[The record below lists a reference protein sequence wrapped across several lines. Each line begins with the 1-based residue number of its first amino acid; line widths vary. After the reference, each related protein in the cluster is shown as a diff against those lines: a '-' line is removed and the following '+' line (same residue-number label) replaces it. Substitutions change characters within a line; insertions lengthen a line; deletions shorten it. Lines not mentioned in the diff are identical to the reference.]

1 MPPTLILFAPPEA
14 AARLAALDG
23 VPAPM
28 VYRIGDGLTLR
39 RTAAACDLR
48 GGVLA
53 IAGGTVSVRRGAG
66 NLPLFL
72 RQVQREAIYR
82 RVRGVWLDLNPVPQ
96 EEAAPLLTA
105 LDDLLGRMKLEL
117 WVPEWC
123 APSVRRGNVLIS
135 SALSGGSLRGRL
147 EEAVSAYGAA
157 RVTLAV
163 EPVCEDFTL
172 PASRGAGVPL
182 TGEAFATL
190 RAQVRPSVF
199 YSTELCA
206 HYFTYLRRG
215 VPHFVLF
222 DTPGS
227 IQKKLLLAET
237 LGLRWAVVP
246 AEQLPLAGEAGAG

>member
-1 MPPTLILFAPPEA
+1 MPPTLILFSTPEQAP
-14 AARLAALDG
+14 RLAALNG
-23 VPAPM
+23 VSAPM
-28 VYRIGDGLTLR
+28 VYRIGNGLTLHR
-39 RTAAACDLR
+39 SAAAGDLR
-48 GGVLA
+48 GGILA
-53 IAGGTVSVRRGAG
+53 IAGGTVSVSRGAG
-66 NLPLFL
+66 NLPRFL
-72 RQVQREAIYR
+72 QQVQREALYR
-82 RVRGVWLDLNPVPQ
+82 RVRGVWLEVDAVPQ
-96 EEAAPLLTA
+96 EQIAPLLTA
-105 LDDLLGRMKLEL
+105 LDDLLGRMKLEF

-123 APSVRRGNVLIS
+123 APSVRRGNLLIS

-147 EEAVSAYGAA
+147 EEAVSAHGAA

-172 PASRGAGVPL
+172 PASQGAGVPL
-182 TGEAFATL
+182 TEEAFATL
-190 RAQVRPSVF
+190 RAQVRPNVF

-227 IQKKLLLAET
+227 IQKKLSLAGT

-246 AEQLPLAGEAGAG
+246 VDWLPLEGEAGTG